1 MILHSCQGKQPGTTM
16 LRKEIAPEERSL
28 FYACAHDLFRLAQ
41 MGQGSLVPGTDEL
54 QAIIERP

>member
-1 MILHSCQGKQPGTTM
+1 M